1 MCIICIDQKNGVG
14 IETGSLV
21 GTVNLVIVVNEGE
34 TMIVGA
40 EIVIGIMIEIVDM
53 IATVT
58 ETQTAPAPMTQE
70 VVGGHALDPESDLE
84 IMIDIGTDFL
94 DHPWILFFLSF
105 FNMLV

>member
-1 MCIICIDQKNGVG
+1 MCAFICIDQKNGVG

-40 EIVIGIMIEIVDM
+40 EIMIGIMIEIVDM
-53 IATVT
+53 IETVT

-84 IMIDIGTDFL
+84 IMIDIGTEFL
-94 DHPWILFFLSF
+94 DYP
-105 FNMLV
+105 

>member
-1 MCIICIDQKNGVG
+1 MTGDQKNGVG

-40 EIVIGIMIEIVDM
+40 EIMIGIMIEIVDM
-53 IATVT
+53 IETVT

-84 IMIDIGTDFL
+84 IMIDIGVMIDTSNCHESHGFEKMSSL
-94 DHPWILFFLSF
+94 GGC
-105 FNMLV
+105 

>member
-1 MCIICIDQKNGVG
+1 M
-14 IETGSLV
+14 
-21 GTVNLVIVVNEGE
+21 VIVVNEGE

-94 DHPWILFFLSF
+94 DYPWILFFFVF
-105 FNMLV
+105 FQHACVVNNGKKLRGSNE